1 MRPARLGATA
11 TGILLILGAMLL
23 LSTMDALA
31 KQVAQETHPIMATWA
46 RYLGQTVVVFV
57 VVIPRMPRVFHTA
70 YPGLQ
75 FLRSLFL
82 LLATTCFFF
91 SITLIGLAGSTAVLN
106 LNPVLITLGA
116 ALFLGERFGPRRAFA
131 VAAALAGALIVIRP
145 GSAVFSLWS
154 LLPLVSAVFVAA
166 YSLTTRFVGRGE
178 DAWTSL
184 LYAAA
189 FGALVL
195 SVAVP
200 FFWVPPDAAT
210 WVLMALMGPIGSLGH
225 LFLIRAYMAAEAS
238 AIAPFAY
245 AQLLFS
251 TIWAMTFFGEVPD
264 RWTVLG
270 ALVIVGAGL
279 YVWHRET
286 RAAPTPSPPE
296 A

>member
-1 MRPARLGATA
+1 MTSLRLGASA
-11 TGILLILGAMLL
+11 KGILLIVAAMFL

-31 KQVAQETHPIMATWA
+31 KEVATRTHPIVATWA

-57 VVIPRMPRVFHTA
+57 LVIPRMPRVLHTA
-70 YPGLQ
+70 YPRLQ

-82 LLATTCFFF
+82 LLATVCFFF
-91 SITLIGLAGSTAVLN
+91 SITLIGLASSVAVLN

-131 VAAALAGALIVIRP
+131 VAAALIGALIVIRP
-145 GSAVFSLWS
+145 GSSVFSPLS

-166 YSLTTRFVGRGE
+166 YSLATRFVGRGE

-189 FGALVL
+189 FGALAL
-195 SVAVP
+195 TVAVP
-200 FFWVPPDAAT
+200 FFWVPPDLTT
-210 WVLMALMGPIGSLGH
+210 WLLMALLGPIGSVGH

-251 TIWAMTFFGEVPD
+251 TIWAMTFFNEYPD
-264 RWTVLG
+264 RWTILG

-286 RAAPTPSPPE
+286 RLPQTTD
-296 A
+296 